1 MALAAAFS
9 AIGDPV
15 RAAEQ
20 YRAVLAIEPDNTAAL
35 QAIEA
40 LQDQ

>member
-1 MALAAAFS
+1 MALAGAFIT
-9 AIGDPV
+9 IGDAV

-20 YRAVLAIEPDNTAAL
+20 YRAVMAIEPDNTAAL